1 MDINW
6 YIEEF
11 LKFIEKKGLRE
22 EIEGYISEACGY
34 KVNLK
39 TYLENAY
46 NHKYAY
52 EYKEREPIRDLS
64 KPKTPLSFCFN
75 WAHTKRL
82 PSFWYYLNQQWIE
95 HISTIKPENQ
105 YD

>member
-1 MDINW
+1 MDISW
-6 YIEEF
+6 YIGEF

-46 NHKYAY
+46 KYRA
-52 EYKEREPIRDLS
+52 RIVDPLR
-64 KPKTPLSFCFN
+64 PKTPLSFCFN

-95 HISTIKPENQ
+95 HISTIKSENQ
-105 YD
+105 DDYDKD

>member
-1 MDINW
+1 MDISW

-39 TYLENAY
+39 TYLEIAY
-46 NHKYAY
+46 NY
-52 EYKEREPIRDLS
+52 RIRVIDPS
-64 KPKTPLSFCFN
+64 RPKTPLSFCFN

-95 HISTIKPENQ
+95 HISTIISENQ
-105 YD
+105 YDQNKD

>member
-1 MDINW
+1 MDISW
-6 YIEEF
+6 YIGEF

-46 NHKYAY
+46 KYRA
-52 EYKEREPIRDLS
+52 RIIDTS

-105 YD
+105 YDQNKD

>member
-1 MDINW
+1 MDISQ
-6 YIEEF
+6 YIGEF

-46 NHKYAY
+46 KYRA
-52 EYKEREPIRDLS
+52 RVV
-64 KPKTPLSFCFN
+64 PKTPLSFCFN

-95 HISTIKPENQ
+95 HISTIRLEDQ
-105 YD
+105 YDQDKD